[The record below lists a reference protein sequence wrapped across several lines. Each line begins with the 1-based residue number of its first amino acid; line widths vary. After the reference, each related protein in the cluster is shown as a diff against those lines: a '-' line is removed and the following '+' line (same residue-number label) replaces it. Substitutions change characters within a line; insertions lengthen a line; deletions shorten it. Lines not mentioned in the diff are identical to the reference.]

1 MNLGNLDF
9 NIGGIN
15 PSGIGVTIYRV
26 AKKDITSWPTV
37 NDDPNGSGSGSGDS
51 LSKMVGDFTLASGKK
66 WDKIYSTQGKGKAT
80 FETIGETDCMMV
92 NNKLTLSFPD
102 LTAEALGFS
111 KAAMN
116 GDFVYVVKSAGRYH
130 VIGSKDYRT
139 VTQPAGDTGDA
150 AGSAKGCTI
159 EITAPDVTPLPI
171 YQGVIVTADGSLDCA
186 TDTFTPAA

>member
-15 PSGIGVTIYRV
+15 PSGIGVTIYRI

-66 WDKIYSTQGKGKAT
+66 WDKMYSTQGKGKAT
-80 FETIGETDCMMV
+80 YETVGETDCMMV
-92 NNKLTLSFPD
+92 NNKLTASFPD

-150 AGSAKGCTI
+150 AGSAKGCSF
-159 EITAPDVTPLPI
+159 EVTAPDVTPLPI

>member
-9 NIGGIN
+9 NVGGIN
-15 PSGIGVTIYRV
+15 PSGIGVTVYRV

-37 NDDPNGSGSGSGDS
+37 NDDPNAGSGDGES
-51 LSKMVGDFTLASGKK
+51 LSKMVGDFTLAPGKV

-92 NNKLTLSFPD
+92 NNKLTISHPD
-102 LTAEALGFS
+102 LTAAALGFS
-111 KAAMN
+111 KAALN
-116 GDFVYVVKSAGRYH
+116 GDFVYITKSAGRYH

-171 YQGVIVTADGSLDCA
+171 YEGVIAMADGSLDCA
-186 TDTFTPAA
+186 TDTFTPSN

>member
-15 PSGIGVTIYRV
+15 PSGIGVTVYRV

-37 NDDPNGSGSGSGDS
+37 NDDPNAGSGDAES
-51 LSKMVGDFTLASGKK
+51 LSKMVGDFTLAAGKV
-66 WDKIYSTQGKGKAT
+66 WYKIYSTQGKGKAT
-80 FETIGETDCMMV
+80 FETIGETDCIMV
-92 NNKLTLSFPD
+92 NNKLTISHPD
-102 LTAEALGFS
+102 LTAAALGFS

-116 GDFVYVVKSAGRYH
+116 GDFVYITKSAGRYH

-171 YQGVIVTADGSLDCA
+171 YEGVIAMADGSLDCA
-186 TDTFTPAA
+186 TDTFTPSN

>member
-9 NIGGIN
+9 NVGGIN
-15 PSGIGVTIYRV
+15 PSGIGVTVYRV

-37 NDDPNGSGSGSGDS
+37 NDDPNAGSGDAES
-51 LSKMVGDFTLASGKK
+51 LSKMVGDFTLAAGKV

-80 FETIGETDCMMV
+80 FEPIGETDCMMV
-92 NNKLTLSFPD
+92 NNKLTISHPD
-102 LTAEALGFS
+102 LTAAALGFS

-116 GDFVYVVKSAGRYH
+116 GDFVYITKSAGRYH

-139 VTQPAGDTGDA
+139 ETRPAGDTGDA

-171 YQGVIVTADGSLDCA
+171 YEGTIAMADGTLDCA
-186 TDTFTPAA
+186 TDTFTPSN

>member
-1 MNLGNLDF
+1 ME
-9 NIGGIN
+9 
-15 PSGIGVTIYRV
+15 V
-26 AKKDITSWPTV
+26 
-37 NDDPNGSGSGSGDS
+37 
-51 LSKMVGDFTLASGKK
+51 KMAQK
-66 WDKIYSTQGKGKAT
+66 KIYDKEFKIQA
-80 FETIGETDCMMV
+80 V
-92 NNKLTLSFPD
+92 KLGR
-102 LTAEALGFS
+102 EIGFS